1 MFETLAEK
9 VYIVD
14 VDQDPK
20 KASKELGLGLS
31 SSEMEKVS
39 EYFKKKNRLPTDIE
53 LQAIDQAWSEHC
65 CYKSSK
71 VVLEETLFNVKSD
84 SNVIARE
91 DAGVMEFDDENYYVV
106 GLESHNHPS
115 AIDPY
120 GGAATGVGGILRDVV
135 CMGAQP
141 IALTDSLFFGDL
153 DIDVNELP
161 AGVKHPRYLMGGVVA
176 GIRDYGNRV
185 GIPTVSGQVNF
196 HQGYT
201 GNPLVVG
208 GCIGILPK
216 KELIHSRVGGIGDI
230 FILAGGRT
238 GRDGIHGV
246 TFASAELHAD
256 SEGEDIGAV
265 QLGDPITKE
274 PLMHLC
280 LELNRKKLLT
290 GMKDLGGGG
299 LSCVVGEMALEGGFG
314 ATVEMEKIPLK
325 APDLAPWEIW
335 VSESQ
340 ERMMFTVT
348 PENVEIVLEHCK
360 DWDVE
365 ASVIGKVIEDK
376 RVEINYENKKILDL
390 DLEFT
395 TAGPV
400 YQREYN
406 EINKELKTEEELP
419 QMTGKLSDSML
430 KMLSEINTASKS
442 WVIRQYDHEVR
453 GNTAIKP
460 LQGKIGHEGAGD
472 STVMKPVKDSWKGLA
487 ITTDVNSHL
496 MEKHAYHGSM
506 AAVEEVCR
514 NLVSVGARPDSLADC
529 LCFGNP
535 EKPDRM
541 GEFRAACEGLAK
553 AGSEF
558 GIPYVS
564 GNVSFYNET
573 AEYAVPPTPALLGV
587 GIIDDVRK
595 CVTSDLKDEGEL
607 WMIGETK
614 QEMGGSLYY
623 RENGLDSDV
632 VPQSDVKRFVKD
644 MNALLDAIESE
655 EVVAC
660 HDCSAGGMAI
670 AVIEMC
676 IGGARGAEITI
687 PPTGLREDIA
697 LFSESNGRWIVQVKP
712 GLEEKFAARFE
723 CATKIGIPSEKI
735 TFCENKEKKAEL
747 TVTQV
752 REAWEMPIWNR
763 LA

>member
-1 MFETLAEK
+1 MFELLAKKVYTVDINQDYEK
-9 VYIVD
+9 V
-14 VDQDPK
+14 
-20 KASKELGLGLS
+20 SEELGLGLS
-31 SSEMEKVS
+31 SAEMEKVS
-39 EYFKKKNRLPTDIE
+39 EYFHKENRLPTDIE

-71 VVLEETLFNVKSD
+71 IVLDETLFNVKSG
-84 SNVIARE
+84 SEVIARE

-120 GGAATGVGGILRDVV
+120 GGAATGIGGILRDVV

-153 DIDVNELP
+153 DIDVGKLP
-161 AGVKHPRYLMGGVVA
+161 AGVKHPRYLMSGVVA

-185 GIPTVSGQVNF
+185 GIPTVAGQVNF
-196 HQGYT
+196 HEGYI

-216 KELIHSRVGGIGDI
+216 DELIHSRVGGIGDI

-314 ATVEMEKIPLK
+314 ASVKMERIPLK
-325 APDLAPWEIW
+325 APDLTPWEIW

-340 ERMMFTVT
+340 ERMMFTVK
-348 PENVEIVLEHCK
+348 PENVEITLAHCR

-365 ASVIGKVIEDK
+365 ASVIGEVIEEK
-376 RVEINYENKKILDL
+376 RVEVSYENKKILDL

-400 YQREYN
+400 YRREYE
-406 EINKELKTEEELP
+406 EIDKELKEKERLP
-419 QMTGKLSDSML
+419 SLPEKLRDCML
-430 KMLSEINTASKS
+430 EMLSEINTASKS

-453 GNTAIKP
+453 GNTVIKP
-460 LQGKIGHEGAGD
+460 LQGKMGHEGPGD
-472 STVMKPVKDSWKGLA
+472 SAVIKPVKNSWKGLA

-496 MEKHAYHGSM
+496 MEKHPYHGSM
-506 AAVEEVCR
+506 TAVEEICR
-514 NLVSVGARPDSLADC
+514 NLVSVGARPDSIADC

-541 GEFRAACEGLAK
+541 GEFRATCEGLAK
-553 AGSEF
+553 AGSAF
-558 GIPYVS
+558 GIPFVS

-573 AEYAVPPTPALLGV
+573 TECAVPPTPALLGV
-587 GIIDDVRK
+587 GIIEDVRK
-595 CVTSDLKDEGEL
+595 CITSDLKAEGEL
-607 WMIGETK
+607 WIVGETK

-623 RENGLDSDV
+623 RESGWDSEI
-632 VPQSDVKRFVKD
+632 VPQTDVEGFVRD
-644 MNALLDAIESE
+644 MNALLDAMDSG

-676 IGGARGAEITI
+676 IGGALGAEIAI
-687 PPTGLREDIA
+687 PTDLREDVA
-697 LFSESNGRWIVQVKP
+697 LFSESNGRWIVQVTP
-712 GLEEKFAARFE
+712 DLENDFAARFE
-723 CATKIGIPSEKI
+723 CATKIGNPSEKI
-735 TFCENKEKKAEL
+735 RFYGKDALKAEL
-747 TVTQV
+747 TVDEV
-752 REAWEMPIWNR
+752 REAWETPIWNR

>member
-1 MFETLAEK
+1 MFERLAKK
-9 VYIVD
+9 VYTVD
-14 VDQDPK
+14 INQDYGK
-20 KASKELGLGLS
+20 VSEELGLGLS
-31 SSEMEKVS
+31 SAEMEKVS
-39 EYFKKKNRLPTDIE
+39 EYFNEKNRLPTDIE
-53 LQAIDQAWSEHC
+53 LQSIDQAWSEHC
-65 CYKSSK
+65 CYKSSR
-71 VVLEETLFNVKSD
+71 VILEETLFSVKGDSD
-84 SNVIARE
+84 VVARE

-120 GGAATGVGGILRDVV
+120 GGAATGIGGILRDVV

-153 DIDVNELP
+153 DIDVEKLP
-161 AGVKHPRYLMGGVVA
+161 EGVKHPRYLMGGVVA

-185 GIPTVSGQVNF
+185 GIPTVAGQVNF
-196 HQGYT
+196 HEGYT

-216 KELIHSRVGGIGDI
+216 NELIHSRVGGIGDV

-280 LELNRKKLLT
+280 LELNRKKFLT

-314 ATVEMEKIPLK
+314 ASVKMEKVPLK
-325 APDLAPWEIW
+325 ASDLAPWEIW

-340 ERMMFTVT
+340 ERMMFTVK
-348 PENVEIVLEHCK
+348 PKDVEVVLAHCR

-365 ASVIGKVIEDK
+365 ASVIGEVIEEK
-376 RVEINYENKKILDL
+376 RVEISYEDKKILDL

-395 TAGPV
+395 TAGPI
-400 YQREYN
+400 YRREYN
-406 EINKELKTEEELP
+406 QIKKEIEASEELP
-419 QMTGKLSDSML
+419 APSKKLSDSML
-430 KMLSEINTASKS
+430 GMLSEANTASKS

-453 GNTAIKP
+453 GNTTIKP

-472 STVMKPVKDSWKGLA
+472 STVMKPIKDSWKGLA
-487 ITTDVNSHL
+487 ITTDVNSYL

-506 AAVEEVCR
+506 AAVEEICR
-514 NLVSVGARPDSLADC
+514 NLVSVGARPDSIADC

-541 GEFRAACEGLAK
+541 GEFRATCEGLAK
-553 AGSEF
+553 AGTAF
-558 GIPYVS
+558 GIPFVS

-573 AEYAVPPTPALLGV
+573 AEYAVPPTPALLGI
-587 GIIDDVRK
+587 GIVEDIRK
-595 CVTSDLKDEGEL
+595 CITSDLKAEGDL
-607 WMIGETK
+607 WIVGETK

-623 RENGLDSDV
+623 RENGWDSKI
-632 VPQSDVKRFVKD
+632 VPQTDVKGFVRD
-644 MNALLDAIESE
+644 MNALLDAMDAG

-660 HDCSAGGMAI
+660 HDCSAGGMGIAI
-670 AVIEMC
+670 IEMC
-676 IGGARGAEITI
+676 IGGARGVKITI
-687 PPTGLREDIA
+687 PTDLREDIA

-712 GLEEKFAARFE
+712 GLEDDFASRFE
-723 CATKIGIPSEKI
+723 CATKIGKPSEKI
-735 TFCENKEKKAEL
+735 RFHRKKVLSAEL
-747 TVTQV
+747 TVKEI